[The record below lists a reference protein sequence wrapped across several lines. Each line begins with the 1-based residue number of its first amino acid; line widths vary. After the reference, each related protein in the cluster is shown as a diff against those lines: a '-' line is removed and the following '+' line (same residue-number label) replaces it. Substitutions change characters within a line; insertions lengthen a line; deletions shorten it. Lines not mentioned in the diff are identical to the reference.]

1 MAVYADR
8 ASDPALVTLLDQDP
22 GVAPA
27 PGGTVRIEEYGLNRV
42 RLASDTPGPSIV
54 RLADLAFPGW
64 RVTVDGKPARALTA
78 DGMLRAV
85 AVPAGRHAIVWEY
98 HDPAFDLG
106 LRVSIGAFVLILA
119 LYLVP
124 PLVRRRQAA
133 TGRAVGGD
141 GGGGRAMDKLIIIR
155 PTTSA
160 EHRGRCSTGC
170 SRPRSASKC
179 SSWTTTRPMAGR
191 PGGRPRGRDPDPRAA
206 PGKMG
211 LGSAYVAGFRY
222 ALAHGAQFVFE
233 MDADFS
239 HDPVAIG
246 SFLEAAEQADVVLGS
261 RYLHGV
267 TVVHWPLRRLIL
279 SYSANVYTRLITGL
293 PVRDATGGFKCFR
306 RRALEAVNLDQ
317 VKSDGYAFQIEMSY
331 KCWRKG
337 FRIVE
342 IPITFVDRRAG
353 VSKMNRRIVWEAAWM
368 VWRLRIMDLLG
379 QTAWLIFTP

>member
-1 MAVYADR
+1 
-8 ASDPALVTLLDQDP
+8 
-22 GVAPA
+22 
-27 PGGTVRIEEYGLNRV
+27 
-42 RLASDTPGPSIV
+42 
-54 RLADLAFPGW
+54 
-64 RVTVDGKPARALTA
+64 
-78 DGMLRAV
+78 
-85 AVPAGRHAIVWEY
+85 
-98 HDPAFDLG
+98 
-106 LRVSIGAFVLILA
+106 
-119 LYLVP
+119 
-124 PLVRRRQAA
+124 
-133 TGRAVGGD
+133 
-141 GGGGRAMDKLIIIR
+141 MDKLIII
-155 PTTSA
+155 PTYNECENIETLLDRLLALPFGLEVLVVDDNSPD
-160 EHRGRCSTGC
+160 GTGDLVAA
-170 SRPRSASKC
+170 REGK
-179 SSWTTTRPMAGR
+179 
-191 PGGRPRGRDPDPRAA
+191 DPRIHLLRR